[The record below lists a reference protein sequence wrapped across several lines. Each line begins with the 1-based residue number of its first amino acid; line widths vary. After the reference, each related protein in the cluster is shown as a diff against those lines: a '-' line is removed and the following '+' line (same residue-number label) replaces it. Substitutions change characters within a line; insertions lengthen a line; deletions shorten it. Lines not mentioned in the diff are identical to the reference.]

1 MSAAANSSRVLWA
14 LMTGNFV
21 IGTGIMVVPGTLSDI
36 SESLRVSIPVAG
48 QLITVAA
55 VVMGLGAPLM
65 AAVVARWDRRR
76 LLALSMLWFAALTGL
91 CALTSDF
98 ATLLVLRAL
107 AVLTPAVFTP
117 QAAACIGMLVPPEQ
131 RGRSITFIFLGWSFA
146 SVIGM
151 PLGAW
156 LGGAFGWRFAFV
168 AIALMALLSAIWVW
182 RAMPGE
188 VKPAGLSL
196 RAWRE
201 TLRSPALMLVVAVTL
216 LSAFGQFVLFSYFA
230 PYYKASLNAGPGTL
244 TLLFFSFGAFGL
256 LGNLLMTRHI
266 DRLGSGTCVTIA
278 LALMALSL
286 LAWPLGTQVLT
297 AAVVAVPWALGCFSS
312 NSAQQARLAMA
323 APALAGAT
331 IALNT
336 SAIYSGQALGAAT
349 GGWMIAQGLMGQL
362 HWVGLA
368 IMLVSIAVSML
379 ASAVRAHR

>member
-1 MSAAANSSRVLWA
+1 VTSAKAGSRIQWA

-21 IGTGIMVVPGTLSDI
+21 IGTGVMVVPGTLSDI
-36 SESLRVSIPVAG
+36 SESLHVSVPVTG

-55 VVMGLGAPLM
+55 VVMGLGAPVM

-76 LLALSMLWFAALTGL
+76 LLALSMLWFAAMSGL
-91 CALTSDF
+91 CALTNDF
-98 ATLLVLRAL
+98 ASLLILRAL

-156 LGGAFGWRFAFV
+156 LGGMFGWRAAFV
-168 AIALMALLSAIWVW
+168 AIAIMALFSAIWVW
-182 RAMPGE
+182 RAMPDG
-188 VKPAGLSL
+188 VKPAALSL
-196 RAWRE
+196 QAWRD

-216 LSAFGQFVLFSYFA
+216 VSAFGQFVLFSYFA
-230 PYYKASLNAGPGTL
+230 PYYKAVLGAGPGTL

-266 DRLGSGTCVTIA
+266 DRLGSGLSVTIA

-286 LAWPLGTQVLT
+286 LLWPLGTGAFT
-297 AAVVAVPWALGCFSS
+297 AALVAIPWALGCFSS
-312 NSAQQARLAMA
+312 NSAQQARLAVA

-349 GGWMIAQGLMGQL
+349 GGWMIGQGLMGQL
-362 HWVGLA
+362 HWIGLG
-368 IMLVSIAVSML
+368 IMLLSMAISVL
-379 ASAVRAHR
+379 ASSVRPHR

>member
-1 MSAAANSSRVLWA
+1 MTSAKASSRVLWA

-21 IGTGIMVVPGTLSDI
+21 IGTGVMVVPGTLSDI
-36 SESLRVSIPVAG
+36 SESLHVSVPVTG

-55 VVMGLGAPLM
+55 VVMGLGAPVM

-76 LLALSMLWFAALTGL
+76 LLALSMLWFAALSGL
-91 CALTSDF
+91 CALTNDF
-98 ATLLVLRAL
+98 ASLLILRAL

-131 RGRSITFIFLGWSFA
+131 RGRSITFIFLGWSLA

-156 LGGAFGWRFAFV
+156 LGGMFGWRAAFV
-168 AIALMALLSAIWVW
+168 AIAIMAVVSAVWVW
-182 RAMPGE
+182 RAMPDG
-188 VKPAGLSL
+188 VKPAALSL
-196 RAWRE
+196 QAWRD

-216 LSAFGQFVLFSYFA
+216 VSAFGQFVLFSYFA
-230 PYYKASLNAGPGTL
+230 PYYKAALGAGPGTL

-266 DRLGSGTCVTIA
+266 DRLGSGLTVTIA

-286 LAWPLGTQVLT
+286 LLWPLGTGAFT
-297 AAVVAVPWALGCFSS
+297 AALVAIPWAMGCFSS
-312 NSAQQARLAMA
+312 NSAQQARLAVA

-331 IALNT
+331 IALNS

-349 GGWMIAQGLMGQL
+349 GGWMIGQGLMGQL
-362 HWVGLA
+362 HWIGLA
-368 IMLVSIAVSML
+368 IMLLSIAISVL
-379 ASAVRAHR
+379 ASSVRPHR